1 MRQHP
6 GGIGLAYRTD
16 KLNRRNPMGRIMLGV
31 IIGIVLVIFLLVS
44 CLRVVF

>member
-1 MRQHP
+1 
-6 GGIGLAYRTD
+6 
-16 KLNRRNPMGRIMLGV
+16 MGRIMLGV